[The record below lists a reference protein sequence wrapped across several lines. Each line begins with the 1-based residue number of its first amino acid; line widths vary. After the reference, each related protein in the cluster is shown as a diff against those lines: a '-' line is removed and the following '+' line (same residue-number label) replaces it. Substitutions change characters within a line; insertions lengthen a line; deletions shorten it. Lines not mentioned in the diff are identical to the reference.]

1 MGIVPCGDFS
11 LLITAVTGG
20 LLEAWNRSNPEQQ
33 VVPNDRIVQVNGV
46 HSDAALLKNEIKLLH
61 ELEVKLA
68 HDPVAIETKIKEGL
82 QTAAKKAESS
92 LRKTAGG
99 LKKGLGERT
108 QRR

>member
-1 MGIVPCGDFS
+1 M
-11 LLITAVTGG
+11 A
-20 LLEAWNRSNPEQQ
+20 
-33 VVPNDRIVQVNGV
+33 NDRIVQVNGV
-46 HSDAALLKNEIKLLH
+46 HSDADLLRAEIKLLH

-99 LKKGLGERT
+99 LKKGLGERK
-108 QRR
+108 QNRKERVNSAGGGSHCEADDIFAIDD